1 MENGVASNLS
11 YGRGYRL
18 ARARTARSA
27 TQALQTQHGIIMQL
41 VDISSTMQY
50 WQLPSFLEGETLK
63 DWWMEQDIFI
73 ANASMI

>member
-11 YGRGYRL
+11 YGRGCRL
-18 ARARTARSA
+18 ARARTA

-41 VDISSTMQY
+41 VGISSTMQY